1 MPSKVQD
8 PLTESG
14 RFSGPAGRGLLCG
27 LTAYVVWGFFP
38 VFFKAVRQVPPL
50 EVVSHRIVWSA
61 GFLIVVVTLLGKW
74 GGIAASLRAP
84 RTLAALVLSTALIF
98 TNWLVFIFA
107 VGRGEVL
114 QSSLGYFITPL
125 VNILL
130 GFIFLRERL
139 RPLQWCSLLLAVAGV
154 LCLTVR
160 YGSFP
165 WIAVVLAFTFG
176 MYGLIRK
183 TVAIDS
189 LGGLTVETLLAGPAA
204 LVYLLFIAKTGRGAF
219 LSGGSVDILL
229 PLAGVVTAIPLLL
242 FACAA
247 RRLRLA
253 TMGFL
258 QYITPTL
265 HFLLAVLL
273 YRETFTPTHFAS
285 FAAIWAGIALYSV
298 DAIRSLQ
305 ASKAPISLDVP

>member
-1 MPSKVQD
+1 MPSKEHD
-8 PLTESG
+8 SLSEFG
-14 RFSGPAGRGLLCG
+14 RFSGPLGRGLLCG

-61 GFLIVVVTLLGKW
+61 AFLIVVVTLLRKW
-74 GGIAASLRAP
+74 SGIAAAVRVR
-84 RTLAALVLSTALIF
+84 RTLGALVLSTALIF

-125 VNILL
+125 VNVLL

-139 RPLQWCSLLLAVAGV
+139 RPLQWCSLFLALGGV
-154 LCLTVR
+154 LCLTAR
-160 YGSFP
+160 IGSFP

-189 LGGLTVETLLAGPAA
+189 LGGLTVETLLAAPAA
-204 LVYLLFIAKTGRGAF
+204 LAYLLFMAKTGRAAF
-219 LSGGSVDILL
+219 LSGGSADFLL
-229 PLAGVVTAIPLLL
+229 PLAGVVTAVPLLL
-242 FACAA
+242 FAAAA

-265 HFLLAVLL
+265 HFLLAVLM
-273 YRETFTPTHFAS
+273 YRESFTPVHLVS
-285 FAAIWAGIALYSV
+285 FSAIWVGIAFYSF
-298 DAIRSLQ
+298 DAFYGAR
-305 ASKAPISLDVP
+305 APVEILKCR